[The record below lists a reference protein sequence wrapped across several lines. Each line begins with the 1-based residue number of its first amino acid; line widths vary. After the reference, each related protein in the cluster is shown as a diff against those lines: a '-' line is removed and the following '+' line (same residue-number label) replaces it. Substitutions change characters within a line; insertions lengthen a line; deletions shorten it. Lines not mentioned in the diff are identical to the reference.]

1 MKIALTVAVM
11 MALSVPAMAQSGAM
25 SQAVGQVGVQG
36 VGTMTDATKQQAA
49 DKAEADAAKAK
60 AKAKAEAA
68 KPTAPDVKGAIPMPP
83 PK

>member
-1 MKIALTVAVM
+1 MKIALTAAVM
-11 MALSVPAMAQSGAM
+11 MALAVPAMAQTGAM
-25 SQAVGQVGVQG
+25 SQAVGQVGAQG

-60 AKAKAEAA
+60 AKADAA
-68 KPTAPDVKGAIPMPP
+68 KPAVPDVKGVIPVAP